1 MDFRFD
7 TEHEQF
13 REEIRAF
20 VAAELPPWWGRDA
33 YNDRED
39 APKEAGEVARA
50 FQRKLADRGWLTLA
64 WPKEYGGLAA
74 GTIQQLVYNEEM
86 SRLRAPAFGGT
97 GPAMV
102 GPTLMLHGTEEQ
114 RQRFLAPIARAEM
127 SWCQGFSEP
136 GAGSD
141 LASLQTRAVVD
152 GDDFVINGQKVWT
165 SGAHRADWC
174 ILLARTDPDAPKH
187 RGISYF
193 LMDMKSPG
201 ITIKP
206 LPNMLNSAAFNE
218 MFLDNVRIPRED
230 LVGELHR
237 GWYVAT
243 TTLDF
248 ERSGIQR
255 IVFAETL
262 LHDLIGWARE
272 PKDGRAERP
281 VDRAV
286 VRNRLAEMR
295 IEFAVGRLLAYRV
308 AWMQG
313 QGLVPNAEA
322 SVAKLYSTE
331 LQTRFAAA
339 AINLCG
345 EAGALWRGSPRA
357 ALAGRFASYY
367 LAAASYTIAAG
378 TSEVQRNIIAQ
389 RGLGLPRD

>member
-1 MDFRFD
+1 MDFRFGPED
-7 TEHEQF
+7 EAF

-20 VAAELPPWWGRDA
+20 ARAELPAGWGA
-33 YNDRED
+33 QAFNDRED
-39 APKEAGEVARA
+39 TPAELSPVSRA
-50 FQRKLADRGWLTLA
+50 FQRKLADKGWLTLA
-64 WPKEYGGLAA
+64 WPKEYGGLGA
-74 GTIQQLVYNEEM
+74 GPMQQLVYNEEM
-86 SRLRAPAFGGT
+86 SALRAPAFPGIGV
-97 GPAMV
+97 AMV
-102 GPTLMLHGTEEQ
+102 GPTLMLHGTDEQ
-114 RQRFLAPIARAEM
+114 RGRFLTSIARNEM

-141 LASLQTRAVVD
+141 LASLQTRAVQD
-152 GDDFVINGQKVWT
+152 GDDFIVNGQKIWT
-165 SGAHRADWC
+165 SNAHRADYC

-201 ITIKP
+201 ISIRP
-206 LPNMLNSAAFNE
+206 LTNMLGSDHFNE
-218 MFLDNVRIPRED
+218 LFMDNVRIPRPN
-230 LVGELHR
+230 LIGELNR

-262 LHDLIGWARE
+262 LHDLIAYARDRRE
-272 PKDGRAERP
+272 GAGRLIDRP
-281 VDRAV
+281 G
-286 VRNRLAEMR
+286 VRNRLADLQ
-295 IEFAVGRLLAYRV
+295 IEFNVGRLLSYRV

-313 QGLVPNAEA
+313 QGQVPNSEA

-331 LQTRFAAA
+331 LQLRFAVAA
-339 AINLCG
+339 MNLLG
-345 EAGALWRGSPRA
+345 VSGVLARGSAHA
-357 ALAGRFASYY
+357 AFGGRFESYY
-367 LAAASYTIAAG
+367 LAAFSYTIAAG